1 MKPKKLPVKVI
12 SVGNISLGGTGKTPA
27 IIFFA
32 NHLIKNGKKIGIV
45 SRGYGRKNKD
55 TKILINADNNSSVE
69 DYGDEPI
76 FLSNALRNVPIAVGT
91 NKFNAA
97 LQLIEKNKVDVL
109 LFDDGFQ
116 TRKIYR
122 DLDIVLLNAFNGIK
136 DYKMFPFGM
145 IREPVKCIARAD
157 FVIFTKDNL
166 TDSKSEVSY
175 LIGKYISDNVFY
187 SDYKLEKIF
196 NESSKDNFNKDKV
209 VAVSGVGDPRSFE
222 SSLLKENV
230 SILYHFKFRD
240 HHNYNQADINYIVK
254 ASKTMN
260 ALSIVT
266 TEKDYVKL
274 KKLDISK
281 IDLKLFIVK
290 SNFYLDRQST
300 QKILSKII

>member
-55 TKILINADNNSSVE
+55 TKILINADNNSNVE

-136 DYKMFPFGM
+136 DYKMFPLGM
-145 IREPVKCIARAD
+145 LREPVKCIARAD

-166 TDSKSEVSY
+166 INPKSEVSH
-175 LIGKYISDNVFY
+175 LIGKYINDNAFY
-187 SDYKLEKIF
+187 SAYKLEKIF
-196 NESSKDNFNKDKV
+196 SQSSKDNFNKDKV
-209 VAVSGVGDPRSFE
+209 IAVSGVGDPRSFE

-240 HHNYNQADINYIVK
+240 HHNYDQADINNIVK

-290 SNFYLDRQST
+290 SNFYLNKQST